1 MNKKVKKKQEV
12 KPEAKEVKVLEEKAL
27 KEQIKAM
34 EVKKRAAAAPEKK
47 QPQKVSFDSWFHL
60 RKGMIPRHHLKEI
73 IWSYF
78 KSKGL
83 SDKESIAKYD
93 EELRRYGVKI

>member
-1 MNKKVKKKQEV
+1 MADKKKQKVESSVKQVKKKQDS
-12 KPEAKEVKVLEEKAL
+12 KSL

-34 EVKKRAAAAPEKK
+34 EQKKRAKKVEAAPSKI
-47 QPQKVSFDSWFHL
+47 SFDSWFHL
-60 RKGMIPRHHLKEI
+60 RKQAIPRQHLKEI

-78 KSKGL
+78 KSRGL
-83 SDKESIAKYD
+83 TKEETLQRYD